1 MADVGS
7 IVPTVANLV
16 ESDDGGDEAY
26 KRFMLSSAST
36 ETCTE
41 YASLCSCIDSD
52 CQFHYEHFE

>member
-26 KRFMLSSAST
+26 KRFMLPGAST
-36 ETCTE
+36 ETCTKD
-41 YASLCSCIDSD
+41 ASLCSCINDD
-52 CQFHYEHFE
+52 CQIHYEHFG